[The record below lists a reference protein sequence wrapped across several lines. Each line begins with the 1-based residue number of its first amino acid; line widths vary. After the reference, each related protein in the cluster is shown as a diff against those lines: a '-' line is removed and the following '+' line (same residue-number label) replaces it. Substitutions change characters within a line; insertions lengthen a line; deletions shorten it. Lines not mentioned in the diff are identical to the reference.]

1 MGSFADQKLAR
12 TERGRGG
19 GRCGRGRGKGKEKQ
33 RWICRGTRYIYI
45 YIHTRIYPSR
55 VPLVKNDRSF
65 ESVVARTADSTPARI
80 LRIVSIYNGG
90 GI

>member
-1 MGSFADQKLAR
+1 MWKR
-12 TERGRGG
+12 
-19 GRCGRGRGKGKEKQ
+19 KGKRKGKAAVDLSRYQ
-33 RWICRGTRYIYI
+33 IYIYI
-45 YIHTRIYPSR
+45 YTRIYPSR

>member
-1 MGSFADQKLAR
+1 MWKR
-12 TERGRGG
+12 
-19 GRCGRGRGKGKEKQ
+19 KGKRK
-33 RWICRGTRYIYI
+33 GKAAVDLSRYQIYI
-45 YIHTRIYPSR
+45 YTRIYPSR

>member
-12 TERGRGG
+12 TERRKGWEGR
-19 GRCGRGRGKGKEKQ
+19 KSKEAAVDLS
-33 RWICRGTRYIYI
+33 RYQIYI
-45 YIHTRIYPSR
+45 YIWIYVYIYIS
-55 VPLVKNDRSF
+55 VSLVKNDRSF
-65 ESVVARTADSTPARI
+65 ESVVARTPLSPPARI

>member
-1 MGSFADQKLAR
+1 MRIRSSLEQKEEEEGEGVEEEGEK
-12 TERGRGG
+12 ERKSSGG
-19 GRCGRGRGKGKEKQ
+19 FVAVPD
-33 RWICRGTRYIYI
+33 IYI